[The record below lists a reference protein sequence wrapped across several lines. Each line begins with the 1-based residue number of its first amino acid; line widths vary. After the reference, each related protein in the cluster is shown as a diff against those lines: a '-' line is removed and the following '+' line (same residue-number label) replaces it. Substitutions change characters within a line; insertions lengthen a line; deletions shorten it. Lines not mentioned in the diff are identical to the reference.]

1 MFFLGLALL
10 GIISYRHLPMELLPS
25 VEAPFLIIQ
34 VGSVRDA
41 DPYYLEREAIIP
53 LEGAAAGLENVEKIE
68 SWAGRNRGTIYV
80 YFPSRTD
87 MTYAYLKLQE
97 RVNAVQADLE
107 GDFFVE
113 TLKVDTQALSNMFM
127 NLQVRGSGGVDRI
140 RSIIDK
146 SITPELETVD
156 GIAHVEVFGGRSRSV
171 SVVLDEGVTES
182 YGITPSDVRRAI
194 AGQRQQSQYVGNV
207 SDRQL
212 KASVHV
218 VADYTSIS
226 ALENIV
232 VDEVRGLRL
241 RDVADV
247 YMDVMEE
254 QSLSRVNGK
263 EAVTM
268 QIVRDTQANL
278 IALAGDTRE
287 VIDRLNR
294 ELAWQDIEIVIE
306 QDMSAYLEE
315 NLDLILNL
323 AITGGILAVLILW
336 YFLRNLRLVTMI
348 ALALPLSVFTAFNL
362 FYALGISLNTLSLA
376 GMALAIGMLLD
387 NSVVVLENIYRVAQR
402 QKDVAQAVVTG
413 VKQIARS
420 VSAATLTT
428 VAVFLPFVFAE
439 QFFIRVI
446 GYQIGMS
453 IISTLLVSL
462 VVALLLIPMAALF
475 FMRRAG
481 GSSRSLR
488 FSLTS
493 GRFLPFYNLLL
504 KSTLRFPMRTVL
516 SMLALFFISLFIS
529 IAISLIV
536 PDEVELEQFNLYLTM
551 PPGATL
557 ETTDLAARD
566 LEESLMKIEE
576 LQDVVSQVYEQEAVF
591 TLKLKEEYHSVAR
604 RDVAGVKDLIQHIIW
619 DFRIGDVSFTA
630 PAGSQRFRGGGS
642 RGGGG
647 PEMDNG
653 LMSMLGLG
661 DNVGTITLSGSDY
674 DAMHRF
680 AEELEDQLWDLNAI
694 RRVAHDATDNRP
706 EVQLYFD
713 RLLLARLGISLNNIA
728 SELASFE
735 TEVSSGVSFSDGK
748 EQYDITIIK
757 SDPDEEKRIDDLR
770 QLNIKAADG
779 SSYPLE
785 RLAAPVMG
793 EGRAGINRVNQER
806 RIELSFQFVTE
817 VNSSTALLDA
827 ARLEVEQIVDA
838 MPLPEGV
845 NLTIQHDKNDLN
857 DFYFLFFLAFLLIYM
872 ILASTFES
880 LLQPFIIMFTIPLAA
895 IGGLW
900 AIVITGHSLMNVNAL
915 IGFLILLGIVVNN
928 GIIFIDYAGQL
939 RRKGQRRE
947 RALLEAGQARLRPIV
962 ITALTTIA
970 AMLPLALGREE
981 YVTRIAS
988 PFAIAVIGG
997 LAFATFF
1004 TLLFIPTVYQAL
1016 EQTLSWF
1023 KGLRWPLK
1031 TLQIG
1036 AVTIAGILIFVYV
1049 ESLLWQMLNFTLAI
1063 MAIPGLTWF
1072 AQTSLRRAR
1081 PDWATDRIRI
1091 EIHNVYKLYDLPGRF
1106 LREWRRKRGL
1116 EEETTAT
1123 GKGLF
1128 WRRHAL
1134 LWLALAGWA
1143 WFVLLYLESA
1153 FWTFF
1158 LLPVLHALLWK
1169 AWNTLPSFKGRRF
1182 LDRLIFWAV
1191 PLALLLY
1198 YMFTFEAWVSGGL
1211 LFVFWT
1217 LGLAWGRSAPIAVE
1231 RLDYWQQ
1238 KSTRLAFLM
1247 RGWYRLIGKLPGS
1260 GRYRKPFMA
1269 LKGVTLEIGN
1279 GMFGLLGPNGAGKT
1293 TLMRIISGVLEA
1305 SYGAVRINGHDT
1317 RQWRE
1322 ELQGL
1327 IGYLPQDFGMYEN
1340 LSALEFLNYQA
1351 ILKGLYDEEE
1361 RRERVEYVINAVHL
1375 WERRDEKISGFSGG
1389 MKQRIGIA
1397 QTLLHLP
1404 RILVVD
1410 EPTAGLDPR
1419 ERIRF
1424 RNLLVELSRDRA
1436 VIFSTHVI
1444 EDIASSC
1451 DKVAVMH
1458 RGELRYLGHPEEM
1471 TAKAGGHVW
1480 QATVSEEQFETIR
1493 NTLHVIH
1500 HIRVDDGVRVRILQQ
1515 DKPLEQAIQV
1525 SPTLEDAYLWLL
1537 KV

>member
-1 MFFLGLALL
+1 VEAVERVLRPEGAPEGARLALL
-10 GIISYRHLPMELLPS
+10 
-25 VEAPFLIIQ
+25 
-34 VGSVRDA
+34 DA
-41 DPYYLEREAIIP
+41 DL
-53 LEGAAAGLENVEKIE
+53 V
-68 SWAGRNRGTIYV
+68 
-80 YFPSRTD
+80 
-87 MTYAYLKLQE
+87 
-97 RVNAVQADLE
+97 
-107 GDFFVE
+107 
-113 TLKVDTQALSNMFM
+113 
-127 NLQVRGSGGVDRI
+127 
-140 RSIIDK
+140 
-146 SITPELETVD
+146 
-156 GIAHVEVFGGRSRSV
+156 
-171 SVVLDEGVTES
+171 
-182 YGITPSDVRRAI
+182 
-194 AGQRQQSQYVGNV
+194 GQRLVEGNAHP
-207 SDRQL
+207 R
-212 KASVHV
+212 
-218 VADYTSIS
+218 
-226 ALENIV
+226 V

-748 EQYDITIIK
+748 
-757 SDPDEEKRIDDLR
+757 
-770 QLNIKAADG
+770 
-779 SSYPLE
+779 
-785 RLAAPVMG
+785 
-793 EGRAGINRVNQER
+793 
-806 RIELSFQFVTE
+806 
-817 VNSSTALLDA
+817 
-827 ARLEVEQIVDA
+827 
-838 MPLPEGV
+838 
-845 NLTIQHDKNDLN
+845 
-857 DFYFLFFLAFLLIYM
+857 
-872 ILASTFES
+872 
-880 LLQPFIIMFTIPLAA
+880 
-895 IGGLW
+895 
-900 AIVITGHSLMNVNAL
+900 
-915 IGFLILLGIVVNN
+915 
-928 GIIFIDYAGQL
+928 
-939 RRKGQRRE
+939 
-947 RALLEAGQARLRPIV
+947 
-962 ITALTTIA
+962 
-970 AMLPLALGREE
+970 
-981 YVTRIAS
+981 
-988 PFAIAVIGG
+988 
-997 LAFATFF
+997 
-1004 TLLFIPTVYQAL
+1004 
-1016 EQTLSWF
+1016 
-1023 KGLRWPLK
+1023 
-1031 TLQIG
+1031 
-1036 AVTIAGILIFVYV
+1036 
-1049 ESLLWQMLNFTLAI
+1049 
-1063 MAIPGLTWF
+1063 
-1072 AQTSLRRAR
+1072 
-1081 PDWATDRIRI
+1081 
-1091 EIHNVYKLYDLPGRF
+1091 
-1106 LREWRRKRGL
+1106 
-1116 EEETTAT
+1116 
-1123 GKGLF
+1123 
-1128 WRRHAL
+1128 
-1134 LWLALAGWA
+1134 
-1143 WFVLLYLESA
+1143 
-1153 FWTFF
+1153 
-1158 LLPVLHALLWK
+1158 
-1169 AWNTLPSFKGRRF
+1169 
-1182 LDRLIFWAV
+1182 
-1191 PLALLLY
+1191 
-1198 YMFTFEAWVSGGL
+1198 
-1211 LFVFWT
+1211 
-1217 LGLAWGRSAPIAVE
+1217 
-1231 RLDYWQQ
+1231 
-1238 KSTRLAFLM
+1238 
-1247 RGWYRLIGKLPGS
+1247 
-1260 GRYRKPFMA
+1260 
-1269 LKGVTLEIGN
+1269 
-1279 GMFGLLGPNGAGKT
+1279 
-1293 TLMRIISGVLEA
+1293 
-1305 SYGAVRINGHDT
+1305 
-1317 RQWRE
+1317 
-1322 ELQGL
+1322 
-1327 IGYLPQDFGMYEN
+1327 
-1340 LSALEFLNYQA
+1340 
-1351 ILKGLYDEEE
+1351 
-1361 RRERVEYVINAVHL
+1361 
-1375 WERRDEKISGFSGG
+1375 
-1389 MKQRIGIA
+1389 
-1397 QTLLHLP
+1397 
-1404 RILVVD
+1404 
-1410 EPTAGLDPR
+1410 
-1419 ERIRF
+1419 
-1424 RNLLVELSRDRA
+1424 
-1436 VIFSTHVI
+1436 
-1444 EDIASSC
+1444 
-1451 DKVAVMH
+1451 
-1458 RGELRYLGHPEEM
+1458 
-1471 TAKAGGHVW
+1471 
-1480 QATVSEEQFETIR
+1480 
-1493 NTLHVIH
+1493 
-1500 HIRVDDGVRVRILQQ
+1500 
-1515 DKPLEQAIQV
+1515 
-1525 SPTLEDAYLWLL
+1525 
-1537 KV
+1537 